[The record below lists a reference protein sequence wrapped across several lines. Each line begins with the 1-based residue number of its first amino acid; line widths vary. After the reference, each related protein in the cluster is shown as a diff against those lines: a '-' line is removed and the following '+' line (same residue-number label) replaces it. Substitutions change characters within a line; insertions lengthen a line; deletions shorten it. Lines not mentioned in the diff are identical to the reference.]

1 MNVQPEEDWNED
13 DAWFEYSEG
22 ENQCPVPDEI
32 VKSCSLN
39 EVLQATVCRGE
50 IGGHPPTCYARE
62 QGSGSI
68 KYDRGEEFCGRCSFD
83 RRRCPPLEEAKD
95 L

>member
-1 MNVQPEEDWNED
+1 MNVQPEEDWKED

-32 VKSCSLN
+32 VRSCSLN

-50 IGGHPPTCYARE
+50 IGGYTPT
-62 QGSGSI
+62 
-68 KYDRGEEFCGRCSFD
+68 
-83 RRRCPPLEEAKD
+83 
-95 L
+95 